1 MYLRDGSK
9 EMARI
14 LVIYHT
20 QSGNTQKMAEAVAA
34 GAASV
39 EDTKVVL
46 KQAKDATIEDLI
58 LCDGIAIGSAE
69 YFGYMAGMIKDFFD
83 RTYEAAKGKR
93 EIFKKPYVIF
103 ISAGNDGRNAR
114 DQIERICVGYSFK
127 KVFEPL
133 IVCGVPD
140 KESLKRC
147 HEMGQTIAAGCDLGI
162 Y

>member
-1 MYLRDGSK
+1 
-9 EMARI
+9 MACI

-34 GAASV
+34 GVASIK
-39 EDTKVVL
+39 DTKVVL

-58 LCDGIAIGSAE
+58 LCDGIAIGSPE

-83 RTYEAAKGKR
+83 RTYESAKEKR
-93 EIFKKPYVIF
+93 EIFMKPYVIF

-114 DQIERICVGYSFK
+114 DQIERICLGYQFK
-127 KVFEPL
+127 KVYEPL
-133 IVCGVPD
+133 IVRGVPD
-140 KESLKRC
+140 KQSLKQC
-147 HEMGQTIAAGCDLGI
+147 HEMGGTIAAGCDLGI

>member
-1 MYLRDGSK
+1 
-9 EMARI
+9 MACI

-39 EDTKVVL
+39 KDTKVVL

-58 LCDGIAIGSAE
+58 LCDGIAIGSPE

-83 RTYEAAKGKR
+83 RTYEIAKGKP
-93 EIFKKPYVIF
+93 EIFKKPYTIF

-114 DQIERICVGYSFK
+114 DQIERICLAYSFK
-127 KVFEPL
+127 KVRESL
-133 IVCGVPD
+133 IVRGLPD
-140 KESLKRC
+140 KESLKQCR
-147 HEMGQTIAAGCDLGI
+147 EMGQTIAAGCDLGI

>member
-1 MYLRDGSK
+1 
-9 EMARI
+9 MACI

-34 GAASV
+34 GAASIK
-39 EDTKVVL
+39 DIKVVL

-58 LCDGIAIGSAE
+58 SCNGIAIGSPE

-83 RTYEAAKGKR
+83 RTYETAKGKP
-93 EIFKKPYVIF
+93 EIFKKPYTIF

-114 DQIERICVGYSFK
+114 DQIERICLGYSFK
-127 KVFEPL
+127 KVYEPL
-133 IVCGVPD
+133 IVRGIPD
-140 KESLKRC
+140 EKSLKQCR
-147 HEMGQTIAAGCDLGI
+147 EMGQTIAAGCDLRI

>member
-1 MYLRDGSK
+1 
-9 EMARI
+9 MACI

-34 GAASV
+34 GAACV
-39 EDTKVVL
+39 EDSKVVL

-58 LCDGIAIGSAE
+58 LCDGIAIGSPE

-83 RTYEAAKGKR
+83 RTYEPAKEKR

-114 DQIERICVGYSFK
+114 DQIERICLGYQFK
-127 KVFEPL
+127 KAYEPL
-133 IVCGVPD
+133 IVRGVPD
-140 KESLKRC
+140 KESLINATKW
-147 HEMGQTIAAGCDLGI
+147 GKQLLLAVI
-162 Y
+162 

>member
-1 MYLRDGSK
+1 
-9 EMARI
+9 MARI

-20 QSGNTQKMAEAVAA
+20 QSGNTRKMAEAVAA

-39 EDTKVVL
+39 KDTKVVL

-58 LCDGIAIGSAE
+58 LCDGIAIGSPE

-83 RTYEAAKGKR
+83 RTYEPAKEKR

-114 DQIERICVGYSFK
+114 DQIERICLGYSFK
-127 KVFEPL
+127 KVYEPL
-133 IVCGVPD
+133 ILRGLPD
-140 KESLKRC
+140 KESLKQC

>member
-1 MYLRDGSK
+1 
-9 EMARI
+9 MACI

-39 EDTKVVL
+39 KNTKVVL

-58 LCDGIAIGSAE
+58 LCDVIAIGSPE

-83 RTYEAAKGKR
+83 RTYEPAKEKR
-93 EIFKKPYVIF
+93 EIFKKPYVVF

-114 DQIERICVGYSFK
+114 DQIERICLGYSFR
-127 KVFEPL
+127 KVYEPL
-133 IVCGVPD
+133 IVRGLPN
-140 KESLKRC
+140 KENLEQC

>member
-1 MYLRDGSK
+1 
-9 EMARI
+9 MACI

-39 EDTKVVL
+39 KDTKVVL
-46 KQAKDATIEDLI
+46 KKAKDATIEDLI
-58 LCDGIAIGSAE
+58 LCDGIAIGSPE

-83 RTYEAAKGKR
+83 RTYEPAKDKC
-93 EIFKKPYVIF
+93 EIFKKPYVMF
-103 ISAGNDGRNAR
+103 ISAGNDGRNTR
-114 DQIERICVGYSFK
+114 DQIERICLGYSFK
-127 KVFEPL
+127 KVCESL
-133 IVCGVPD
+133 IVRGLPD
-140 KESLKRC
+140 KESLKQC